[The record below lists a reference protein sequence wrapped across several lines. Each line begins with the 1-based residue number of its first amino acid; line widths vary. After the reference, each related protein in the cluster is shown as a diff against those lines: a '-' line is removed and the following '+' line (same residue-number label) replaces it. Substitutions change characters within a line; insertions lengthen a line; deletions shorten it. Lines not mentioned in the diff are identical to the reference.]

1 MRKKMDSNTV
11 LVWLFATTT
20 IASCAYNYWILNRYA
35 ELYDENQKMAE
46 LINQIVPVAEI
57 ISKNTGWA
65 LNKDLNKIVSICNQ
79 FRNMSVDD
87 KMETNEEQEKN

>member
-1 MRKKMDSNTV
+1 MDINTV
-11 LVWLFATTT
+11 LMWLFVITT
-20 IASCAYNYWILNRYA
+20 IASASYNYWLVNRYA
-35 ELYDENQKMAE
+35 ELYDENQKMAN

-79 FRNMSVDD
+79 FRNMSADD
-87 KMETNEEQEKN
+87 KMETNEEQKRD